1 MEDGEVNVDAIGK
14 NVLIVLLTGI
24 VSNIL
29 FLFCNYFLLLSFFIC
44 ILHWQVKEEEVVI
57 AQITTVLNA
66 DTILIVVGDKHVVEA
81 IANIKSADLIPIA
94 KETRNVEDRIAEIGN
109 LKLPIY

>member
-1 MEDGEVNVDAIGK
+1 M
-14 NVLIVLLTGI
+14 
-24 VSNIL
+24 
-29 FLFCNYFLLLSFFIC
+29 
-44 ILHWQVKEEEVVI
+44 
-57 AQITTVLNA
+57 LNA